1 MFSLRCQKHCF
12 KDYSEPEMQKNLT
25 ITIADVVAQSVA
37 TIVRGVFPVQLRT
50 VFMSRPVPVR
60 VRR

>member
-1 MFSLRCQKHCF
+1 
-12 KDYSEPEMQKNLT
+12 MQKNLT
-25 ITIADVVAQSVA
+25 KILADVLAQVAG

-50 VFMSRPVPVR
+50 VFYIHPVPVR